1 MAVFTVIK
9 KVGPGVITAIPQRIA
24 TLSNIIENFIIDI
37 PCQHLRGRVWSMK
50 CSVSPVNKL
59 NRLPRPTAASGYLF
73 EVRAYRSRANSIASR
88 TCFSFSGESVVLSEP
103 IFPFNTV

>member
-37 PCQHLRGRVWSMK
+37 PYQYLRHNE
-50 CSVSPVNKL
+50 SPRQPDL
-59 NRLPRPTAASGYLF
+59 
-73 EVRAYRSRANSIASR
+73 
-88 TCFSFSGESVVLSEP
+88 
-103 IFPFNTV
+103 

>member
-37 PCQHLRGRVWSMK
+37 PYQYLRHNE
-50 CSVSPVNKL
+50 SP
-59 NRLPRPTAASGYLF
+59 RQPDPHDA
-73 EVRAYRSRANSIASR
+73 
-88 TCFSFSGESVVLSEP
+88 
-103 IFPFNTV
+103 